1 MRRIVLLGVICA
13 SMAIAPSC
21 KKSAAYVDFDDLA
34 KKVAVNHLSP
44 EMERVRDYVLPN
56 AVIAHRGSTFWTPEE
71 TELAYRWAR
80 NMGADYLEAD
90 LQCTKD
96 GVILA
101 NHDDNLCR
109 TTDIELVYGERIPE
123 SRLEFY
129 KAHGLS
135 EEQAKAQIEQDKAS
149 FEPYHTKS
157 YFYDEL
163 AKLDAGSWF
172 KHSNLDLSEM
182 DYPRQFIS
190 TLEDLVKIAEGKKLK
205 RLGEENRSYK
215 VEGTWDAARPMDC
228 LKYTFEYEDNDKT
241 DKGHRPGIY
250 LEFKESWLNPS
261 DFEDRVY
268 NELKRLGWNIIEK
281 PEAADAP
288 FYMNEKVN
296 VAHTNGK
303 VILQTFSLE
312 SLRRTAGKFEG
323 RIPMC
328 FLLWHGKGATDIKK
342 VTPEGFASFVNLGI
356 EYKAHIMG
364 PSIGGAPNN
373 YDDLNAPWMAL
384 ITKRAG
390 MLNHPYSFDSYDQ
403 MAKYYGK
410 YNFSVA
416 TPCDDVLKGIYA
428 DGVFTNR
435 TEISLQYMLD
445 NGLRAKGAAKNVPNP
460 NAVLEELCE
469 N

>member
-1 MRRIVLLGVICA
+1 MRRIVVLGALCA
-13 SMAIAPSC
+13 LIALAPSC
-21 KKSAAYVDFDDLA
+21 KKSAAYVDFDELA
-34 KKVAVNHLSP
+34 KKVEVKHLSP
-44 EMERVRDYVLPN
+44 EMEKVRGYVLPN

-71 TELAYRWAR
+71 TEIAYRWAR

-109 TTDIELVYGERIPE
+109 TTDIELVYGENIPPT
-123 SRLEFY
+123 RLDFY
-129 KAHGLS
+129 MAHGLT
-135 EEQAKAQIEQDKAS
+135 EEQAKAQIEKDKAS

-163 AKLDAGSWF
+163 VKLDAGSWF
-172 KHSNLDLSEM
+172 VRSNMELSGFN
-182 DYPRQFIS
+182 YGRQYIS
-190 TLEDLVKIAEGKKLK
+190 TLEDLIKFAEGNRLK
-205 RLGEENRSYK
+205 RDIVSKERIYK
-215 VEGTWDAARPMDC
+215 VEGSWDAQRPMDC
-228 LKYTFEYEDNDKT
+228 LKYTFEYENDGAAA
-241 DKGHRPGIY
+241 GHRPGIY
-250 LEFKESWLNPS
+250 IEFKESWLNPS

-268 NELKRLGWNIIEK
+268 RELDRLGWNIIEK
-281 PEAADAP
+281 PAAADEP
-288 FYMNEKVN
+288 FYKGGKVN
-296 VAHTNGK
+296 VGNTNGK

-312 SLRRTAGKFEG
+312 SLKRTAQKFQGK
-323 RIPMC
+323 IPMC

-342 VTPEGFASFVNLGI
+342 VTPEGYASFVNLGI
-356 EYKAHIMG
+356 EHKAHIMG
-364 PSIGGAPNN
+364 PSIAGAPNN

-410 YNFSVA
+410 FNYGNA
-416 TPCDDVLKGIYA
+416 TPGDDVLHGIYA

-435 TEISLQYMLD
+435 TEISLQYMID
-445 NGLRAKGAAKNVPNP
+445 NGLRAKEAAAEVPNP
-460 NAVLEELCE
+460 AKVLEELLK